1 MGAFHKALHFQ
12 NSRMQSSAQWKSPD
26 VPCSSINYRNS
37 LHTRFQTA
45 RLRAT
50 HSQGGQSTNTQPL
63 RARTQRT
70 ELQSTKGEAPSFP
83 SAAIHTTRTTTM
95 YSMHSHCLFTDH
107 WQAFHNNVQQTTRA
121 NATSHSSK
129 LAEYHTTSTP
139 PSGNV
144 SSSKLTLS
152 L

>member
-1 MGAFHKALHFQ
+1 M
-12 NSRMQSSAQWKSPD
+12 
-26 VPCSSINYRNS
+26 
-37 LHTRFQTA
+37 HTRFQTA

-139 PSGNV
+139 PPRKCFVLETNIVSITSGV
-144 SSSKLTLS
+144 QLQLACR
-152 L
+152 LQGCVA